1 MKLSESMERLCGV
14 GRPNPNFQR
23 LISYVAPPSDE
34 EDPVPGSQASTTI
47 AVPVLC
53 PVKIQQESRISIM
66 NKPSENKSLETF
78 IRATFVDVDAATGGP
93 WLRDKI
99 IYRSSS
105 RKARPHFSL
114 KRRKKLTNLV
124 AARMRLKVAPEAFK
138 EPLERIES
146 GMKVLWK
153 RGQSTNSCIGPEA
166 CRVPNSTPDVKLS
179 PTELIGDHQPRDSAL
194 FK

>member
-23 LISYVAPPSDE
+23 LISYTAPASDE
-34 EDPVPGSQASTTI
+34 EDSCETVPVPDI
-47 AVPVLC
+47 C
-53 PVKIQQESRISIM
+53 PMKIQQESRISIM
-66 NKPSENKSLETF
+66 DKPSENKSLETF
-78 IRATFVDVDAATGGP
+78 IRATFVDVDPVTGGP

-105 RKARPHFSL
+105 RKAKPHFSL
-114 KRRKKLTNLV
+114 KRRKKFTNLV
-124 AARMRLKVAPEAFK
+124 AARLRLKVAPEPLK
-138 EPLERIES
+138 EPLECIES

-153 RGQSTNSCIGPEA
+153 RGQSTDSCIGPEA
-166 CRVPNSTPDVKLS
+166 CRVPNSTV